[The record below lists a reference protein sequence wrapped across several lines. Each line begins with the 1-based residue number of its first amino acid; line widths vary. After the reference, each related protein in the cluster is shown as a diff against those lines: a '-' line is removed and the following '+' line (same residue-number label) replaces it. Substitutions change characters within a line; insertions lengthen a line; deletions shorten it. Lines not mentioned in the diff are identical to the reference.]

1 MIHSVMWINLENIL
15 QNEISWSQK
24 TTYLL
29 YDFNL
34 FKISGIRKST
44 ETQSRL
50 VVV

>member
-24 TTYLL
+24 KTYLL

-34 FKISGIRKST
+34 FKISGICKST